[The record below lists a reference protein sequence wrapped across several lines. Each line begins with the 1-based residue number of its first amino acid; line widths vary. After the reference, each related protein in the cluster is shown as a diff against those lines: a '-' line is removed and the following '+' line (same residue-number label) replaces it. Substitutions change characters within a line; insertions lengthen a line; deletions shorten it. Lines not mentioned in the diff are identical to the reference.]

1 MLRLS
6 MGVGTVICAAV
17 IMTGRA
23 GKAEEAAAPT
33 PTEAK
38 TEAEIVFADDFRG
51 PELEK
56 GWRWIREHEGYWR
69 LREGGLEIRAEP
81 GLADTVRNALVRP
94 LPGRDQAKWIVE
106 VAVSNLVP
114 PTEQYEQGGITLY
127 NDGKPVFKL
136 VKERID
142 GGLYIIP
149 GRVPLEGNRVVL
161 RLVLTADRFTA
172 QFLSEG
178 EKEFRTA
185 AEGPLP
191 PPKNDEI
198 SIQCYHGPTD
208 AEHWIRFEN
217 FRILRAAP

>member
-1 MLRLS
+1 MMLRSWSGL
-6 MGVGTVICAAV
+6 GLCVCAAV
-17 IMTGRA
+17 IVTGRA
-23 GKAEEAAAPT
+23 VAAEESAAP
-33 PTEAK
+33 PGAD
-38 TEAEIVFADDFRG
+38 AEIVFADDFRG

-56 GWRWIREHEGYWR
+56 GWRRLREHEGYWR

-81 GLADTVRNALVRP
+81 GLAETVRNALVRP
-94 LPGRDQAKWIVE
+94 LPGRERSKLIVE

-149 GRVPLEGNRVVL
+149 GRVPLEGNRVTL

-172 QFLSEG
+172 QFRPEG

-191 PPKNDEI
+191 APKSDEI

-208 AEHWIRFEN
+208 AEHWIRFEG

>member
-1 MLRLS
+1 MLRS
-6 MGVGTVICAAV
+6 WMGWGLCVCAAV
-17 IMTGRA
+17 IVTGRA
-23 GKAEEAAAPT
+23 VAAEESAASSRA
-33 PTEAK
+33 
-38 TEAEIVFADDFRG
+38 EAEVVFADDFRG
-51 PELEK
+51 AELEK

-81 GLADTVRNALVRP
+81 GLAETVRNALVRP
-94 LPGRDQAKWIVE
+94 LPDRDRAKLIVE
-106 VAVSNLVP
+106 VAVSNSVP

-161 RLVLTADRFTA
+161 RLILTADRFTA
-172 QFLSEG
+172 QFRPEG

-185 AEGPLP
+185 AEGALP
-191 PPKNDEI
+191 APKNDEI

-208 AEHWIRFEN
+208 AEHWIRFEG
-217 FRILRAAP
+217 FRILRATP

>member
-1 MLRLS
+1 MLLRSSLVVAVLAFAVFIM
-6 MGVGTVICAAV
+6 MGRGSAA
-17 IMTGRA
+17 
-23 GKAEEAAAPT
+23 EDAAPT
-33 PTEAK
+33 GAGT
-38 TEAEIVFADDFRG
+38 EIVFADDFRG

-69 LREGGLEIRAEP
+69 LREGGLEIHAEP
-81 GLADTVRNALVRP
+81 GLAETVRNALVRP
-94 LPGRDQAKWIVE
+94 LPDRDRSKLIVE
-106 VAVSNLVP
+106 VSVSNLTA

-149 GRVPLEGNRVVL
+149 GRVPLEGNRVTL

-172 QFLSEG
+172 QFRPEG

-217 FRILRAAP
+217 FRILRATP